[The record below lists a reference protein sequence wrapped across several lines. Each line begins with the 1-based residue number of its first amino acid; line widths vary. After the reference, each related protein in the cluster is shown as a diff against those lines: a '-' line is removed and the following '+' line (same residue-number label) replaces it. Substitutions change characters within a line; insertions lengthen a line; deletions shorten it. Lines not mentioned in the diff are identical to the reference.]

1 MSSAFVSIPT
11 QSPRPAHGSVRDL
24 AASLGSTNPV
34 LLAVWAHPD
43 DEAYLGAGLMA
54 AVAEHG
60 GRVINITATLGEHG
74 TQDPDRFP
82 PATLAAIR
90 GRELTSALANLG
102 VIGSATL
109 GYTDGTCADVP
120 DAMGARHVGTVIDRI
135 RPDAVL
141 TFGADGVTGHPDHRA
156 IARWTERAIADRGDH
171 TPLITTAAAV
181 AWPDELIERMHRV
194 DAFYPGYPD
203 LAVDG
208 VVSEVRLTGSLLDRK
223 MRALA
228 AHQSQ
233 IGPVQS
239 VLGPAGYRRLAS
251 HEAYRP
257 ANQIALRA
265 FSIPGGR
272 VGAAA

>member
-1 MSSAFVSIPT
+1 MSYAIVSDPAHPT
-11 QSPRPAHGSVRDL
+11 RPAHRSVREL
-24 AASLGSTNPV
+24 AGSLGSTSPT

-54 AVAEHG
+54 AVAESG
-60 GRVINITATLGEHG
+60 GRVVNVTATLGEHG
-74 TQDPDRFP
+74 TDDPDRYP
-82 PATLAAIR
+82 PSVLASIR
-90 GRELTSALANLG
+90 SRELTESLVNLG
-102 VIGSATL
+102 VTGSMTL
-109 GYTDGTCADVP
+109 GYTDGSCAEVP
-120 DAMGARHVGTVIDRI
+120 DALGARRIGLVIDRI
-135 RPDAVL
+135 RPTAIL
-141 TFGADGVTGHPDHRA
+141 TFGPDGVTGHPDHRA
-156 IARWTERAIADRGDH
+156 IARWTARAVADRGDR

-181 AWPDELIERMHRV
+181 AWPDELVERMHQV

-203 LAVDG
+203 RTVDG
-208 VVSEVRLTGSLLDRK
+208 SVSEVRLSGALLGRK

-233 IGPVQS
+233 IGPVHT

-257 ANQIALRA
+257 ANEIALRS
-265 FSIPGGR
+265 FSTTPGR